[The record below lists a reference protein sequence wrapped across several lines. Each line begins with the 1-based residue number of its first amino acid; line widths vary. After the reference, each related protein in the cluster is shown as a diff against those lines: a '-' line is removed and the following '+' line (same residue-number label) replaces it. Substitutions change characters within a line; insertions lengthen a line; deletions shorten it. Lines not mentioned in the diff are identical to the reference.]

1 MKTHNAYNSSNPTHL
16 RPLGAA
22 GRSGTEVSGLSA
34 TLTPRRCHHG
44 VHSSLVPAMVFFF
57 FFSSSLWPR
66 DSHSQSATEDCA
78 GAAVSRVRFPG
89 GGLAVGKSGRASGVL
104 AVMAKSNL
112 GQDPDSTAAVAVLK
126 RAVEL
131 DAESRYQQALV
142 CYQEGIDMLLQ
153 VLKGELVSVS
163 CSIWDSVKLK
173 KTKLT
178 KHSNSGAIL

>member
-1 MKTHNAYNSSNPTHL
+1 MQ
-16 RPLGAA
+16 
-22 GRSGTEVSGLSA
+22 
-34 TLTPRRCHHG
+34 
-44 VHSSLVPAMVFFF
+44 HSHRAVAITGCTALWFRQWFFVF
-57 FFSSSLWPR
+57 FFSSPLWPR